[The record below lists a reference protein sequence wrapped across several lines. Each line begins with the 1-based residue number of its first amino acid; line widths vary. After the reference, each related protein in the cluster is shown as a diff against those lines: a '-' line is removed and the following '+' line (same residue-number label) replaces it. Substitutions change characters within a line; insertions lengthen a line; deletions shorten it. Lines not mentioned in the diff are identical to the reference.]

1 MKVVVKKLDSLRREL
16 SFEIPKERVS
26 LKLEEVYKD
35 LSKVAKV
42 KGFREG
48 KAPRQVI
55 ERQHGELAKEETVKK
70 LIPEVYHEG
79 IKQENIAPLDLP
91 EIHDVNFKDGII
103 TFKAQID
110 LKPEVKIKSYKGIK
124 VQRKSAKVTDE
135 EINKT
140 LDYFKKSTGQDESL
154 AIDDKFAK
162 GLGYPS
168 LNAFKES
175 ISRQMEMDKDRHNRL
190 DVENQIVDHLIKE
203 SKLDVPKSMIKRQL
217 EHRLQESKK
226 RMKQQGVAEDEIKKK
241 EPEVIEELEP
251 IVEKDVKIYLIF
263 DKIAELESITAKEGE
278 PFTQKVMEFLL
289 KEAEWREEQ
298 SVK

>member
-16 SFEIPKERVS
+16 SFEIPKDRVS
-26 LKLEEVYKD
+26 QKLEEVYKD

-79 IKQENIAPLDLP
+79 IKQENIVPLDLP

-103 TFKAQID
+103 TFKAQVD
-110 LKPEVKIKSYKGIK
+110 LKPEIKIKNYKGIK
-124 VQRKSAKVTDE
+124 VQRKSSKVTEE

-154 AIDDKFAK
+154 TIDDKFAK

-168 LNAFKES
+168 LDAFKES

-203 SKLDVPKSMIKRQL
+203 SKLDVPKSMVKRQL
-217 EHRLQESKK
+217 DYRLQESKK
-226 RMKQQGVAEDEIKKK
+226 RMKQQGVTEVEIKKK
-241 EPEVIEELEP
+241 EPEVIKELEP

-278 PFTQKVMEFLL
+278 QFTQKVMEFLL